1 MSVLQCQWT
10 EFQGVPL
17 TLSCSLVA
25 LTTCFHNLLSFQPK
39 VSIGQNLGSK
49 FSLLRFQE
57 AEHSARRPSQFE
69 DHLQVSLHSGLF
81 KSHLPLG
88 KAFDVKGIVEDKVL
102 FGVPNGIHPREGSL
116 KIQATKFLSSHVIER
131 AEASESRD
139 FLSVLN
145 DGELSFSRKWLDTME
160 TVNRDLTYVE
170 NSSSSITGDELLNL
184 PDQVSDSATILQEP
198 TITEPVLA
206 SDASADVFS
215 TSVTSASKSSVV
227 AGDAVASLKT
237 NIKDIIAGFGESIN
251 ASVDEGNRFFQSTS
265 DAITSSINNT
275 TKSVTGKF
283 DDAVNSLLSNVDRT
297 GEVASNKLTGV
308 SGGINKTLS
317 QTGTVAIDALRKII
331 IALEYSL
338 ESGTR
343 SAVYFYGSA
352 KELLPSEVKEV
363 LSSTEVKTAEILNPV
378 GTALT
383 QVYVIIQA
391 LEANLGLDPNDP
403 VVPFFLFLGTSAT
416 LGISYWALTYGGYS
430 GDLSPTEA
438 FELLKGD
445 NKAVLIDD
453 LRERDGIPDL
463 RRGARFKYASVA
475 LPKADGSLMKL
486 MKSKKDLEN
495 ALFAAI
501 IRNLKIVE
509 DRSEVMIMDADGTQS
524 KGIARSL
531 RKLGAK
537 QKPYIVQGGYQSWVK
552 SGLRF
557 KELKSETALT
567 ILNEEAEAIL
577 EAVRPTPVQFLSY
590 GVGLVA
596 VGYALLE
603 WEKTLQYIA
612 IFGLGLTLY
621 RRIASYENS
630 EDFKQDVTL
639 VLSPVRVGA
648 QAISWAAGKLEKNK
662 LGLPTSPSSSAV
674 QDRVLQ
680 AAAKHESQPS
690 DLEETQDPSRDSSA
704 SISERVDLS
713 EA

>member
-10 EFQGVPL
+10 EFQVSVSHAQDLNCDLIKWGV
-17 TLSCSLVA
+17 SNC
-25 LTTCFHNLLSFQPK
+25 
-39 VSIGQNLGSK
+39 G
-49 FSLLRFQE
+49 
-57 AEHSARRPSQFE
+57 
-69 DHLQVSLHSGLF
+69 VSLHSGLF

-116 KIQATKFLSSHVIER
+116 KTQATKFLSSHVIER

-139 FLSVLN
+139 FLSVL
-145 DGELSFSRKWLDTME
+145 DD
-160 TVNRDLTYVE
+160 
-170 NSSSSITGDELLNL
+170 
-184 PDQVSDSATILQEP
+184 DQVFDSATILQEP

-227 AGDAVASLKT
+227 AGD
-237 NIKDIIAGFGESIN
+237 I
-251 ASVDEGNRFFQSTS
+251 FQSTL

-352 KELLPSEVKEV
+352 KDLLPSEVKEV
-363 LSSTEVKTAEILNPV
+363 LSSTEVKTAEILKPV

-383 QVYVIIQA
+383 QA
-391 LEANLGLDPNDP
+391 SEANLGLDPNDP

-445 NKAVLIDD
+445 SKAD

-463 RRGARFKYASVA
+463 RRGARFKYASVT
-475 LPKADGSLMKL
+475 LPKADGSSMKL

-509 DRSEVMIMDADGTQS
+509 SEVMIMDARWYSIQRHCQILKEAWGEG
-524 KGIARSL
+524 KRSL
-531 RKLGAK
+531 STLKGSKRSS

-596 VGYALLE
+596 VGYALSE

-662 LGLPTSPSSSAV
+662 IGLPTSPSSSAV

>member
-1 MSVLQCQWT
+1 MGLLPHHLILAHTHISRPISWL
-10 EFQGVPL
+10 L
-17 TLSCSLVA
+17 T
-25 LTTCFHNLLSFQPK
+25 
-39 VSIGQNLGSK
+39 I
-49 FSLLRFQE
+49 R
-57 AEHSARRPSQFE
+57 
-69 DHLQVSLHSGLF
+69 DHLQVSLHAGLF
-81 KSHLPLG
+81 KSHLTLG
-88 KAFDVKGIVEDKVL
+88 KALDIKGIIEDKIV

-116 KIQATKFLSSHVIER
+116 KPQATRFLSYHVIER
-131 AEASESRD
+131 PEASGSRD
-139 FLSVLN
+139 FLSVLD
-145 DGELSFSRKWLDTME
+145 DGELSFSRKWLDTTK
-160 TVNRDLTYVE
+160 TVSGDLTYVE
-170 NSSSSITGDELLNL
+170 NSSSLITRDELLNL
-184 PDQVSDSATILQEP
+184 PDQVSDSTVILQEP
-198 TITEPVLA
+198 SIAEPVLA

-215 TSVTSASKSSVV
+215 ASITSASKSSVV

-237 NIKDIIAGFGESIN
+237 NINDIIAGFNESIN
-251 ASVDEGNRFFQSTS
+251 ASVDEGNRFVQSTL

-283 DDAVNSLLSNVDRT
+283 DDAVNGLLSNVDRT
-297 GEVASNKLTGV
+297 GEEASNKLTGV

-317 QTGTVAIDALRKII
+317 QTGTVAVDALRKII

-363 LSSTEVKTAEILNPV
+363 LSSTEVKTAEILKPV
-378 GTALT
+378 GTAVT
-383 QVYVIIQA
+383 QVYVAIKA

-438 FELLKGD
+438 FEMLKGD
-445 NKAVLIDD
+445 KKAVLIDD
-453 LRERDGIPDL
+453 LRGRDGIPDL
-463 RRGARFKYASVA
+463 RRRARFKYASVT
-475 LPKADGSLMKL
+475 LPKADGSLMKS
-486 MKSKKDLEN
+486 MKSRKDLEN
-495 ALFAAI
+495 ALLAAI

-509 DRSEVMIMDADGTQS
+509 DRSEVMIMDADGSQS

-531 RKLGAK
+531 RKLGTKASNSCIN
-537 QKPYIVQGGYQSWVK
+537 KPYIVQGGYQVWVK

-557 KELKSETALT
+557 KELKSETAFT

-577 EAVRPTPVQFLSY
+577 EAVRPTPLQFLSY
-590 GVGLVA
+590 GAGLVA
-596 VGYALLE
+596 GGYALLE

-612 IFGLGLTLY
+612 IFGIGLTLY

-630 EDFKQDVTL
+630 KDFKQDVTL

-662 LGLPTSPSSSAV
+662 IGLPTSPSSSAV

-704 SISERVDLS
+704 PISERVDLS